1 VARPDV
7 LGAEPITFQA
17 SLPDSGDWLKVN
29 KDDAR
34 ITLVVPLAVGAVLTA
49 ATSRLADQVL
59 LVTLKRDP
67 SELGH

>member
-1 VARPDV
+1 M
-7 LGAEPITFQA
+7 FQA

-34 ITLVVPLAVGAVLTA
+34 ITLVVPLQVGAVLTA

-59 LVTLKRDP
+59 LVTIGRDL
-67 SELGH
+67 EE

>member
-1 VARPDV
+1 MARPAIGTD
-7 LGAEPITFQA
+7 PITFQA

-49 ATSRLADQVL
+49 ATHHLADQVL
-59 LVTLKRDP
+59 LVTLKRDLA
-67 SELGH
+67 ERYGH